1 MRLECVGFL
10 CSNGCEGDNWLDL
23 GENWQ
28 YFVF

>member
-1 MRLECVGFL
+1 MSLECVGFL

-28 YFVF
+28 YFVA